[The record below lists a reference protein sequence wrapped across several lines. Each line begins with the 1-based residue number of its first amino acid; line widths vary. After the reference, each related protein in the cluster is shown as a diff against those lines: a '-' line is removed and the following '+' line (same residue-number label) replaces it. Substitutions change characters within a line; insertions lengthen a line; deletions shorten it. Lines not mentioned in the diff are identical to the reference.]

1 MASMKDQLG
10 DTFFENAV
18 RSPRYGEA
26 EAARDKGMSR
36 VAKNS
41 GDWMGKALD
50 AVTRLPAG
58 FEGTGEDIR
67 LKIEP
72 ECGKPHH
79 HNATGALIRTA
90 INRGMLR
97 YVEHRQMKTEKSHA
111 RSTPVYV
118 RI

>member
-1 MASMKDQLG
+1 MGSMKDELG
-10 DTFFENAV
+10 DMFFEN
-18 RSPRYGEA
+18 RSRAPRFTEA
-26 EAARDKGMSR
+26 QAARDEGMSR

-41 GDWMGKALD
+41 GDWMSKALD
-50 AVTRLPAG
+50 AVKALPAG

-72 ECGKPHH
+72 RCGKPHH

-97 YVEHRQMKTEKSHA
+97 YVAHRQMKTEKSHA